1 MSNNAGL
8 ISEIDTTTAITLLY
22 VDDEPNNLFTF
33 RSSFRREYKVFTASS
48 AREALDV
55 LSNNP
60 EIHIIVADEK
70 MPEQTGVEFLELV
83 ANKFPDTV
91 RILLTAYSDIKT
103 VINAVNKGQI
113 SFYLEKPWNEQHLRV
128 IFKSAHSIYQSKVLL
143 KQKNYELQKA
153 NEELSRF
160 VYSASHDLRAPLMSL
175 LGIISIARN
184 EEDKT
189 QREEYWNLMES
200 TIGRLDEFIKNII
213 DYYKNVRLD
222 NQISEINFDK
232 LFNEVIESH
241 KFFDLTANT
250 EFKIAVM
257 QQERFFGDA
266 TRMRIVFNNLIS
278 NAIKF
283 QKRNGEKHKVT
294 ITAIIEKGSGTFQ
307 VEDNGM
313 GISTENRE
321 KVFDMFYKINPEV
334 SGSGIGLYIVK
345 ETVSRLGG
353 KIIVES
359 EENKGT
365 RFRFTLKNKNS

>member
-257 QQERFFGDA
+257 QQERFFW
-266 TRMRIVFNNLIS
+266 
-278 NAIKF
+278 
-283 QKRNGEKHKVT
+283 
-294 ITAIIEKGSGTFQ
+294 
-307 VEDNGM
+307 
-313 GISTENRE
+313 
-321 KVFDMFYKINPEV
+321 
-334 SGSGIGLYIVK
+334 
-345 ETVSRLGG
+345 
-353 KIIVES
+353 
-359 EENKGT
+359 
-365 RFRFTLKNKNS
+365 